1 MQYVENRY
9 RLPVLETLRD
19 GYSAWVT
26 TEWPTEARG
35 GMFLSPRIDCSSL
48 RLRQSK
54 PGYAADWH
62 VAGEPVLIIVQRG
75 TLRIGLRDG
84 QARDFHSGEA
94 FIAADK
100 LPEGQAFDPDRH
112 GHTAKVVGET
122 TLQAVHIKLTAL
134 LG

>member
-1 MQYVENRY
+1 MHDVENY
-9 RLPVLETLRD
+9 HRLPVLMTNAD
-19 GYSAWVT
+19 GRSCWASVD
-26 TEWPTEARG
+26 WPTEQRG

-75 TLRIGLRDG
+75 TLRIGLHDG
-84 QARDFHSGEA
+84 EKRDFNEGEA

-100 LPEGQAFDPDRH
+100 LPEGQSFDPERH
-112 GHTAKVVGET
+112 GHTAKVVSET
-122 TLQAVHIKLTAL
+122 TLRAVHIKLVDFPI
-134 LG
+134 